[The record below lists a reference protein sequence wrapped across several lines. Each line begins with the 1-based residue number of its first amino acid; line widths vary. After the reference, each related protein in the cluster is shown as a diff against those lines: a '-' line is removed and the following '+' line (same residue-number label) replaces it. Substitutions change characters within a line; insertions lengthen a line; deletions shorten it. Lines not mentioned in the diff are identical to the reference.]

1 VNRVVITGMGVVSP
15 VGLTL
20 DEFWL
25 ALVEGRSGIR
35 PLTNISTERL
45 TTRQAAQVL
54 NFDPA
59 TYFEP
64 KYLGVLDRF
73 SQFSVYAARAA
84 VRNASLEIS
93 EELALQTAAIIGNA
107 AGGQNAVDDAYFKLY
122 GQNSPRV
129 HPLTIPRWMVNA
141 AGSQVSIDLGLKGPA
156 WTVASACAAGTHA
169 IGQAFHM
176 LRNGQIQ
183 VALAGGTE
191 ACLTVGTIKCW
202 EALRVLSADTCRPF
216 SKTRSGIVLG
226 EGAAMFVLETR
237 ENALRRGARIYAEVL
252 GFGMSADA
260 ADITAPSID
269 GAVRAMNSA
278 LTDAKLNA
286 DEIDYVNAHGTGTP
300 LNDKSESEALRLVF
314 PTKID
319 QLPVSSSKA
328 VLGHS
333 LGAAGALEIAASALA
348 LHTQTIPPTANF
360 EELDPECAVDC
371 VPNVA
376 REARMTNVMSN
387 SFAFGGLNAVIVLST
402 GLQTRD

>member
-1 VNRVVITGMGVVSP
+1 
-15 VGLTL
+15 L
-20 DEFWL
+20 
-25 ALVEGRSGIR
+25 
-35 PLTNISTERL
+35 
-45 TTRQAAQVL
+45 
-54 NFDPA
+54 
-59 TYFEP
+59 
-64 KYLGVLDRF
+64 LDRF

-84 VRNASLEIS
+84 VRDASLEIS

-107 AGGQNAVDDAYFKLY
+107 AGGQNAVDDSYFKLY

-260 ADITAPSID
+260 ADITAPNVD

-286 DEIDYVNAHGTGTP
+286 DEIDYVNAHGTGM
-300 LNDKSESEALRLVF
+300 
-314 PTKID
+314 TK
-319 QLPVSSSKA
+319 
-328 VLGHS
+328 
-333 LGAAGALEIAASALA
+333 
-348 LHTQTIPPTANF
+348 AN
-360 EELDPECAVDC
+360 PM
-371 VPNVA
+371 
-376 REARMTNVMSN
+376 R
-387 SFAFGGLNAVIVLST
+387 FA
-402 GLQTRD
+402 